1 MGLLRANEAVT
12 SRDELV
18 EHLAQALPAWL
29 PTQRWFGGKD
39 REITAVRP
47 LSWTTLLDGDPLL
60 IHLVVEVEQ
69 GDRREP
75 YQLLIGSRQ
84 SQVRTSRPRPR
95 SASRTA

>member
-1 MGLLRANEAVT
+1 MI
-12 SRDELV
+12 
-18 EHLAQALPAWL
+18 EHLAAALPAWL

-69 GDRREP
+69 GDRSEP

-84 SQVRTSRPRPR
+84 SQVPDVAHRRR